1 MLKEISCTIFSE
13 KTVKFHS
20 GLNVVLGDSVAS
32 NSIGKSTFLMV
43 LDFIFGGRSYIDKN
57 SDVVS
62 NISEHDFNYYFEF
75 NGASYYFKR
84 GTKNYQTVYLCDKDY
99 NPIEDLDVDKYT
111 QRLKELYKIGIEDI
125 SFRSIVSLY
134 SRVWQKSNFDVKKP
148 LHEVSTQ
155 KNQDVINNLIKLFN
169 QYNRIKKLETEIKV
183 LNDSQSAIRKA
194 EKFNHIPKINKTTYN
209 KNLRELEKINTE
221 MEKTALGI
229 SHTVADIVNAIN
241 MELADEL
248 RNYKRQRSSQ
258 ESKLKRIRKD
268 LSDRESLNGQ
278 QFRKLTDFFPS
289 ANLEKL
295 KDIEKFHESITNI
308 LHDELIKAEKEI
320 SIELEYLQHKIAETE
335 EKLTNIV
342 ANKSVSKEVI
352 QPLIEMSSVL
362 HQKRNENFAYIK
374 KLSVADDLKSTKETL
389 SLVKSEIIIEVCNI
403 INHNIES
410 FNQIVHKD
418 DRRSPKIVLTEKNYS
433 YGIEDNTGTGEAYT
447 NLITFDLAILELT
460 ALPIL
465 IHDSMLFKNIE
476 NSSVENIIDIYNVFG
491 KQIFISI
498 DEIEKYSNETKK
510 IIQSKKVL
518 ELSRTKLLF
527 IKDWRKNK

>member
-1 MLKEISCTIFSE
+1 
-13 KTVKFHS
+13 
-20 GLNVVLGDSVAS
+20 
-32 NSIGKSTFLMV
+32 
-43 LDFIFGGRSYIDKN
+43 
-57 SDVVS
+57 
-62 NISEHDFNYYFEF
+62 
-75 NGASYYFKR
+75 
-84 GTKNYQTVYLCDKDY
+84 
-99 NPIEDLDVDKYT
+99 
-111 QRLKELYKIGIEDI
+111 
-125 SFRSIVSLY
+125 
-134 SRVWQKSNFDVKKP
+134 
-148 LHEVSTQ
+148 
-155 KNQDVINNLIKLFN
+155 
-169 QYNRIKKLETEIKV
+169 
-183 LNDSQSAIRKA
+183 
-194 EKFNHIPKINKTTYN
+194 
-209 KNLRELEKINTE
+209 

-229 SHTVADIVNAIN
+229 SYTVADIVNAIN
-241 MELADEL
+241 NELAEEL

-258 ESKLKRIRKD
+258 ESKLKRIRND
-268 LSDRESLNGQ
+268 LSNRESLNGQ

-289 ANLEKL
+289 VNLEKL

-352 QPLIEMSSVL
+352 QPLIELSSVL
-362 HQKRNENFAYIK
+362 YQKRNENTAYIK
-374 KLSVADDLKSTKETL
+374 KLSVADDLKSTKEKL

-403 INHNIES
+403 INNKIES

-418 DRRSPKIVLTEKNYS
+418 GRRSPKIVLTEKNYS

-498 DEIEKYSNETKK
+498 DEIEKYSKETKK

-518 ELSRTKLLF
+518 ELTRTKLLF